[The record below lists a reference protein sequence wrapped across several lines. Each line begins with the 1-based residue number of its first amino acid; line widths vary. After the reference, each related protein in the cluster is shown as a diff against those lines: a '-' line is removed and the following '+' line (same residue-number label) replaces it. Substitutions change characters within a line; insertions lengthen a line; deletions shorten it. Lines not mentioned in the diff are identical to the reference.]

1 MRFTMRLRASSSK
14 LPALLALL
22 GVLLPGLGEA
32 NLTMYP
38 TEATV
43 LRGSTLLV
51 NCSDSCGKVG
61 LETTLTKEE
70 MSVGDTWKTFLLS
83 DVQEDGKPMCFSN
96 CRQQAMLSLHIT
108 VYWFPESV
116 DLAPL
121 PSWQPVGENL
131 ILSCQIKGGAPR
143 SNLTA
148 VLLRGDEVLSRQPVP
163 GDPAELVEV
172 RAEVPVRREDH
183 GAYFSC
189 RTELDLRSRG
199 LELFENSSA
208 PWQLRTFD
216 MPETLPNIMIP
227 ELLEVG
233 TVTVVVCTLDELFP
247 VSEAEIYLE
256 LGHTRLEPTVT
267 YNKHSISAKAE
278 VPVSKEG
285 VQQLDCT
292 VLLGTEMRQQ
302 EKSLTF
308 YSFLAPNLS
317 LSALEVPQGTEV
329 TVACEAQTGALV
341 TLNGG
346 ESEISRTQFIFNAS
360 AADNGRSFMCSAQLE
375 VAGQRLWKNQT
386 RMLSVLYGP
395 LLDTNDCPRN
405 WTWDEGTDQTL
416 QCQPRGNPKPQ
427 LQCLRKGDRAPLH
440 IGDHRPVKEEIQGTY
455 VCEATNSQG
464 VVTAEVVLTVNSK
477 PSNYLPIIITVVVL
491 LTLATVAALA
501 YYMNR
506 QRKIRKYKLQ
516 EAQRAEALKLKLA
529 DNQC

>member
-1 MRFTMRLRASSSK
+1 
-14 LPALLALL
+14 
-22 GVLLPGLGEA
+22 
-32 NLTMYP
+32 MYP

-172 RAEVPVRREDH
+172 MAEVPVRREDH

-256 LGHTRLEPTVT
+256 LGHIRLEPTVT

-285 VQQLDCT
+285 VQQLECM
-292 VLLGTEMRQQ
+292 VILGTEMRQQ

-360 AADNGRSFMCSAQLE
+360 AKDNGRRFLCSAQLE

-395 LLDTNDCPRN
+395 LLDTSDCPRN
-405 WTWDEGTDQTL
+405 WTWDEGSDQTL
-416 QCQPRGNPKPQ
+416 QCRPRGNPKPQ
-427 LQCLRKGDRAPLH
+427 LQCLRKGDKAPLH

-455 VCEATNSQG
+455 VCRATNSQG

-477 PSNYLPIIITVVVL
+477 PRNHLPIIITVIVL
-491 LTLATVAALA
+491 LTLATVAAVA

-516 EAQRAEALKLKLA
+516 EAQKAEALKLKLA